1 MGNGQWENMQ
11 NSKSKNYMIMKNVI
25 AVLIMI
31 GLPICVYSQKMNT
44 EYDSTLAKKYAAD
57 DYGMK
62 WYTLVMLK
70 TGPVKISDKKIV
82 DSLFAGHLK
91 NIGRLADEGK
101 LVVAGPLGKNDKYRG
116 IFILTAT
123 TIEDANVLLE
133 TDPAIRE
140 KLLEPEI
147 FRWYGSAAL
156 PEYLGSSKKVGKY
169 SF

>member
-1 MGNGQWENMQ
+1 
-11 NSKSKNYMIMKNVI
+11 MKQ
-25 AVLIMI
+25 
-31 GLPICVYSQKMNT
+31 ICVILFLFSLPVLLNSQKLNA
-44 EYDSTLAKKYAAD
+44 EYDSTLAKKFAAD